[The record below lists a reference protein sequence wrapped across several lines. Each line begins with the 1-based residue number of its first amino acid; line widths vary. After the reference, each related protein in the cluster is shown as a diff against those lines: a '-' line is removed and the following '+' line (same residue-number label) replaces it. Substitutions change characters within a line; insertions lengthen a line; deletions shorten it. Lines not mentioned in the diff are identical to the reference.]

1 MTRSIKS
8 KDGRGGKDIKVN
20 YKLDSGGEF
29 DIMGRDSSTELKNR
43 SIKLKHKKRVFI
55 RIKRAKIKIG
65 ERRSMKTKKTLF
77 LTLTFL
83 MVVLAVGC
91 QKSQTEA
98 EAEAAAQDFKW
109 QVDKFADLRI
119 LRYQVPGFEEL
130 PLAQKE
136 LIYYLS
142 EAALCGRDIMFDQNY
157 KHNLTIRRTLD
168 AIVEGYK
175 GDRTDPQWDKFIVY
189 TKRVWFSNG
198 IHHHYATD
206 KFIPEF
212 SADYFEALVKESEG
226 VEFPL
231 AEGKTLDDLITLLNP
246 ILFDPAV
253 DAKKISQDSTK
264 DLIVNSAVNFYE
276 GVTQKEVEEYYN
288 SIRDEDDP
296 TPIWYGLN
304 SRVVKKNGKVVEE
317 VASVSGLYGPAIQ
330 KIVYWLEKAAGVAEN
345 DQQRQVIEKLIEY
358 YETGDLEKFDEYNIL
373 WVKDTKSMVDF
384 VNGFI
389 EQYQDPM
396 GIKGSWESVVNFKD
410 LVATKRTDTISANA
424 QWFEDN
430 SPVDPRFKKKEVKG
444 VTAKVITAAMLGGDC
459 YPATPIGINLPN
471 ANWIR
476 KNHGSKSV
484 TIENITYAYNQ
495 SSLDSGSGKE
505 FSFSEEELERAKK
518 YGAHAGNIHTDL
530 HEVLGHGSGQLLPGV
545 SSEVLKNYNTPVE
558 ESRADLF
565 ALYYIM
571 DDKMVE
577 LGLLP
582 NLDAARASYDA
593 YIKNGLMTQLRRIQL
608 GKTIEQAHMRGR
620 ALIAYWVYEK
630 GQPENVIS
638 KEIKDSKTYFVIND
652 YQKLRQLFG
661 ELLKEVQRITSEGDY
676 EAAKDLVETYGVQID
691 QELHKEVLD
700 RYAKLNLAAYGGFMN
715 PFYTPVVEDGKVVDV
730 KIAYP
735 DNYVM
740 QMLRYG
746 KTYSYLH

>member
-1 MTRSIKS
+1 
-8 KDGRGGKDIKVN
+8 
-20 YKLDSGGEF
+20 
-29 DIMGRDSSTELKNR
+29 
-43 SIKLKHKKRVFI
+43 
-55 RIKRAKIKIG
+55 
-65 ERRSMKTKKTLF
+65 MKTQRKLVFTLA
-77 LTLTFL
+77 LL

-91 QKSQTEA
+91 QKSQTEP

-109 QVDKFADLRI
+109 QVDKFADLKI

-130 PLAQKE
+130 PLAQKK

-142 EAALCGRDIMFDQNY
+142 EAALCGRDIIFDENY

-175 GDRTDPQWDKFIVY
+175 GDRTDPQWEKFMVY

-212 SADYFEALVKESEG
+212 SAEYFETLIKGSEG

-231 AEGKTLDDLITLLNP
+231 AEGQTLEELIAFLNP
-246 ILFDPAV
+246 ILFDPEV
-253 DAKKISQDSTK
+253 DAKKVSQDSTK
-264 DLIVNSAVNFYE
+264 DLVVHSAVNFYE
-276 GVTQKEVEEYYN
+276 GVTQKEVEDYYN

-304 SRVVKKNGKVVEE
+304 SRVVKKDGKVVEE
-317 VASVSGLYGPAIQ
+317 VASVNGLYGPAIQ

-345 DQQRQVIEKLIEY
+345 DQQKKVIEKLIEY
-358 YETGDLEKFDEYNIL
+358 YKTGDLEKFDEYNIL
-373 WVKDTKSMVDF
+373 WVNDTESMVDF
-384 VNGFI
+384 INGFI
-389 EQYQDPM
+389 EQYLDPM

-410 LVATKRTDTISANA
+410 LAATKRTDTISANA

-430 SPVDPRFKKKEVKG
+430 SPIDPRFKKKEVKG

-495 SSLDSGSGKE
+495 DALGSGSGKE

-518 YGAHAGNIHTDL
+518 YGAHAGNILTDL

-545 SSEVLKNYNTPVE
+545 TDDVLKNYNTPVE

-571 DDKMVE
+571 DDRMVE

-582 NLDAARASYDA
+582 NEDAAKASYDA
-593 YIKNGLMTQLRRIQL
+593 YIKNGLMTQLRRIEL

-620 ALIAYWVYEK
+620 ALISYWVYEK

-638 KEIKDSKTYFVIND
+638 KEIKDGKSYFVIND

-676 EAAKDLVETYGVQID
+676 EAAKDLVESYGVQID
-691 QELHKEVLD
+691 PALHKEVLD
-700 RYAKLNLAAYGGFMN
+700 RYAKLNLAPYGGFMN
-715 PFYTPVVEDGKVVDV
+715 PLYTPVVEDGEIVDV
-730 KIAYP
+730 KIFYP
-735 DNYVM
+735 DDYAM

-746 KTYSYLH
+746 KTYSYLN